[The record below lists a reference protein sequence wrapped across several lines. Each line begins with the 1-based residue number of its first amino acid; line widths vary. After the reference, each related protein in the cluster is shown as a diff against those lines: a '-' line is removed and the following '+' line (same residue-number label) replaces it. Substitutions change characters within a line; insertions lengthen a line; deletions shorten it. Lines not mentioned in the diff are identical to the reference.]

1 MASYTLVLIMR
12 HTLTSLSIHVN
23 IIMQFK
29 SPSEEISKPERIT
42 RANDMFWYWNFFSGW
57 DIYHMH
63 QLLLDLKLEG
73 NPKNKNMFTNYK
85 MGIVRNIVIV
95 LFHIFCP

>member
-42 RANDMFWYWNFFSGW
+42 RANDMFWY
-57 DIYHMH
+57 
-63 QLLLDLKLEG
+63 
-73 NPKNKNMFTNYK
+73 
-85 MGIVRNIVIV
+85 
-95 LFHIFCP
+95 